1 MMSSSFLN
9 MLLFNSNFIAAFG
22 TVTISVLFYFLL
34 LPVIQSLI
42 IYEKKKWLQKH
53 FSQLEHADLDAETL
67 KKQLLEAAEP
77 GHSYPIYKFLKFSF
91 ATAGILSFFVGL
103 LILIWPEDFSSD
115 TYDKFV
121 FLPLLI
127 GLAVYF
133 ICRTVY
139 ENHRLWREISA
150 LFLYLG
156 SSATALMAYENF
168 ELIEWFRQDILSFG
182 ILALG
187 IFLVYHLNSVIA
199 SYIYLV
205 FLALASVV
213 LSFGVDD
220 SWLSFL
226 PQMLWAFVGLILYFW
241 LPKLK
246 LIKDIGPRESVFGIL
261 FLVAVLSLSF
271 FQLSGSSGLYIP
283 IIAVVFPGV
292 YLFSRAYF
300 SKSSSLFGRSV
311 EISSILLIVVLGFLM
326 SVEELYS
333 MAQESIALFENYSFA
348 KQVSYLIL
356 SGLFICAFYLFS
368 EEIELNEISINPKLL
383 WFPLFVFL
391 VVYIIPVSFGS
402 YLIWFYLLWLGYDY
416 VSFGLSSH
424 SELNLYLGVL
434 IVLGAFF
441 FRFFD
446 FFGEDMVGDG
456 GDQTV
461 LGISLMFWGVLYIGL
476 VIYLRERWL
485 VTGPLE
491 EEDAIDAG
499 AIH

>member
-1 MMSSSFLN
+1 

-22 TVTISVLFYFLL
+22 IVTISVLFYFLL
-34 LPVIQSLI
+34 LPVLQSLI
-42 IYEKKKWLQKH
+42 IYEKKKWLQKN
-53 FSQLEHADLDAETL
+53 FSQLESADLDVETL

-91 ATAGILSFFVGL
+91 ATAGIFSFFAGL
-103 LILIWPEDFSSD
+103 LILVWPENFSSD
-115 TYDKFV
+115 TYDMFV

-127 GLAVYF
+127 GLSVYF
-133 ICRTVY
+133 VCRTVY
-139 ENHRLWREISA
+139 ENHRLWHEISA

-156 SSATALMAYENF
+156 SSATVLMAYDNF
-168 ELIEWFRQDILSFG
+168 ELMEWFRIDILFFG

-187 IFLVYHLNSVIA
+187 VFLVHHLNSVVA

-213 LSFGVDD
+213 LSFGVEDN
-220 SWLSFL
+220 WLSFL
-226 PQMLWAFVGLILYFW
+226 PQMLWAFVALILYFW

-246 LIKDIGPRESVFGIL
+246 SENDIGPRESIFGIL

-292 YLFSRAYF
+292 YIFSRAYF

-326 SVEELYS
+326 SIEELYAI
-333 MAQESIALFENYSFA
+333 AQESIALFENYSFA

-356 SGLFICAFYLFS
+356 IGLIICAFYLFS

-391 VVYIIPVSFGS
+391 VVYLMPVSFGS
-402 YLIWFYLLWLGYDY
+402 YIIWFYLLWLGYDY
-416 VSFGLSSH
+416 VSFGLSAH
-424 SELNLYLGVL
+424 SELHLYLGLL

-446 FFGEDMVGDG
+446 FFGEYMIGDG

-461 LGISLMFWGVLYIGL
+461 LGISLMFWGGLYIGL
-476 VIYLRERWL
+476 VIYLRERWM

-491 EEDAIDAG
+491 
-499 AIH
+499 